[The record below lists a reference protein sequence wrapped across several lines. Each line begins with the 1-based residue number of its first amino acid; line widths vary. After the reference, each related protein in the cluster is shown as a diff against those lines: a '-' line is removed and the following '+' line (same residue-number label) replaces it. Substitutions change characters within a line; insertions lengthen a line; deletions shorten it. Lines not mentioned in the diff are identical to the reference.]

1 MIKKLLLF
9 SFIVFINI
17 PDLSASSAWNQKTH
31 FGGVA
36 RHRGTG
42 MAIGNKGYMGLGHYN
57 GSGFNYIKSD
67 WWEYDPSAN
76 SWSQKAD
83 YPFPTYAASSFTIG
97 MKGYVGAGVSAGNL
111 FYSYDPIA
119 NVWAPIASV
128 PAGATD
134 QVGFS
139 VNGKG
144 YFIYS
149 NSLYEYDPG
158 LNTWSTKL
166 NPPFSAWS
174 WSSAFDING
183 KAYVKSGNEFWE
195 YTSSNDT
202 WITKAAFPGVATGG
216 SASFVVN
223 GKGYIVCGGY
233 IGWLSELTTEV
244 WEYDPTLN
252 VWSAMT
258 EFPAMAR
265 RFTNGL
271 AIGNKGYVGLGT
283 NGTNFRDFWEFDEV
297 LAVSKLSELYT
308 ISDPYPNPSS
318 DLVNFNIQSNQTG
331 AYVILIK
338 LFDSAGREV
347 YSEKFQQSTLQI
359 SKEEIGQGLF
369 IYQILADNQKI
380 KTGKLIFE

>member
-1 MIKKLLLF
+1 MKKILLISAFLF
-9 SFIVFINI
+9 SIHSEVK
-17 PDLSASSAWNQKTH
+17 ASSAWNQKTH

-67 WWEYDPSAN
+67 WWEYDPSSN
-76 SWSQKAD
+76 TWCQKAD
-83 YPFPTYAASSFTIG
+83 YPFPTYAASWFTIG
-97 MKGYVGAGVSAGNL
+97 SKGYVGAGVSAGNL
-111 FYSYDPIA
+111 FYSYDPIT
-119 NVWAPIASV
+119 NIWAPISSV
-128 PAGATD
+128 PIGATD

-149 NSLYEYDPG
+149 NYLYEYDPI
-158 LNTWSTKL
+158 LDVWNTKA
-166 NPPFSAWS
+166 NAPFSSWS

-195 YTSSNDT
+195 YNSVLDT
-202 WITKAAFPGVATGG
+202 WTPKAIFPGVATGG

-244 WEYDPTLN
+244 WEYDPTLD
-252 VWSAMT
+252 VWTAMQ

-265 RFTNGL
+265 RFTNGFS
-271 AIGNKGYVGLGT
+271 IGNKGYVGIGT
-283 NGTNFRDFWEFDEV
+283 NGTNFRDFWEFDEI
-297 LAVSKLSELYT
+297 LAVPKNSNSVLISE
-308 ISDPYPNPSS
+308 PFPNPST
-318 DLVNFNIQSNQTG
+318 DQINFTIQSNTISSSNIQ
-331 AYVILIK
+331 VK
-338 LFDSAGREV
+338 VFDLNGREI
-347 YSEKFQQSTLQI
+347 YTELFQQSTLQI
-359 SKEEIGQGLF
+359 SKDEIGSGVY
-369 IYQILADNQKI
+369 IYQILAGNERI
-380 KTGKLIFE
+380 KTGKIIFE